1 MLTVNLAR
9 AKACLSEL
17 LDKVEAGEEV
27 VITRRGKAV
36 ARLSEV
42 GQSKKPLPLADLVE
56 FRRTMPKLSRP
67 SAEMLRE
74 LRDEGY

>member
-1 MLTVNLAR
+1 MLMVNLAR

-36 ARLSEV
+36 ARLSEA
-42 GQSKKPLPLADLVE
+42 GHPKKPLPLADLAE
-56 FRRTMPKLSRP
+56 FRRTMPRLSRP